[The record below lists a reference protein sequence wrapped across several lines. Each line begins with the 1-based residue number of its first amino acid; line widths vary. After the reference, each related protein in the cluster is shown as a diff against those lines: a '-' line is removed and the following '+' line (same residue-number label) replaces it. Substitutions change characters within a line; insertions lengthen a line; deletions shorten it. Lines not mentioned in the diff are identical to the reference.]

1 MSNGPHGLFFDLEKD
16 GAVRLFTPERD
27 LAVDPI
33 GKWTEAEVGDT
44 HYIEIHLDTPRHG
57 TALWRATQP
66 WPARGATLMFP
77 VNKTA

>member
-27 LAVDPI
+27 LAIDPI
-33 GKWTEAEVGDT
+33 GKWTETEVAGT
-44 HYIEIHLDTPRHG
+44 HYIEARLDTPRHG
-57 TALWRATQP
+57 TAVWRATQP